1 MNRYVELIASLPQR
15 HFQKCLLIVY
25 TLFFFITPFNT
36 HALSIIVL
44 TNDSIDTNNRMV
56 IRNYL
61 EKAVV
66 AHSKRSKKL
75 LAEFWSAS
83 VPDTSRNGRDKW
95 LCGFNMPPKR
105 TYWDSTLRNA
115 FKKDKYIKLSP
126 KETSIVLHPQIKWIY
141 GVTLHL
147 EIKGKQ
153 YSDEGYMFMVW
164 DFRNP
169 ETPQIHIRTW
179 QSAYIDKEKG
189 VKIKLDDVFTLA
201 DFDL

>member
-1 MNRYVELIASLPQR
+1 MNRYVRLIALLPQR
-15 HFQKCLLIVY
+15 HFQKCCLIVY

-36 HALSIIVL
+36 HALSTIEL
-44 TNDSIDTNNRMV
+44 TDDSIDTNNRMV
-56 IRNYL
+56 IRNYI

-66 AHSKRSKKL
+66 AHSKRSKKY

-83 VPDTSRNGRDKW
+83 IPETSQIGCDKW
-95 LCGFNMPPKR
+95 RCGFNMPHKR
-105 TYWDSTLRNA
+105 TYWDLTLRNA

-164 DFRNP
+164 DFRNS
-169 ETPQIHIRTW
+169 ETPQILIRTW
-179 QSAYIDKEKG
+179 QPEFVDKAKG
-189 VKIKLDDVFTLA
+189 QRLTPNDVFTLG